1 VNDVRTLGLVAYGA
15 LAGAALMS
23 GVLWLHARH
32 LARRAAR
39 DLERAMRAAYTCTE
53 DRDRVLVTCLG
64 GSLDGDEI
72 EVGRART
79 EFVVGFVT
87 VDASAT
93 PPAATYLTERYHV
106 DTIARIAWLADST
119 TDPAT
124 ESREEL
130 P

>member
-1 VNDVRTLGLVAYGA
+1 VNDVRFWLGAAGGATIMAGALWLVA
-15 LAGAALMS
+15 
-23 GVLWLHARH
+23 RR
-32 LARRAAR
+32 LARQSKR

-87 VDASAT
+87 VDAAAT

-119 TDPAT
+119 TDPGP